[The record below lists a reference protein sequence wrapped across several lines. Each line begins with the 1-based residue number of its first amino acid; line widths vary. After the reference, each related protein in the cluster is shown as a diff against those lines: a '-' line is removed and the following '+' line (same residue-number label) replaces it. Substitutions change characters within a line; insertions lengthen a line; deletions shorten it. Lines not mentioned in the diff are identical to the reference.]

1 MPQYKLCVCDFIVIF
16 VGDKYQ
22 LYLLAMAED
31 EEESID
37 SVVFFVVATR
47 CVHVPRHQHYFFSRP
62 TSSGK
67 CNCSRTGRLWRF
79 ASSGRQGEQ
88 HRIFNSGELLALAGR
103 RTKWYRSTRY
113 SMDRLLSLDHSVER
127 VGRNINSLPK
137 NERFKCWVQSIYS
150 LRMQRKWTKV
160 RVDGPINCKTCFH
173 RILSARG
180 VVLLY

>member
-22 LYLLAMAED
+22 LYLLVMAED

-67 CNCSRTGRLWRF
+67 CNCSRTGRSWRF
-79 ASSGRQGEQ
+79 ASSGRQGATQ
-88 HRIFNSGELLALAGR
+88 NIRLGWIMGSGWQENKMISFYPLFHGSSLESWPFSGASWPQYQLPSPCQ
-103 RTKWYRSTRY
+103 RTNGSN
-113 SMDRLLSLDHSVER
+113 VECNQYILYECN
-127 VGRNINSLPK
+127 GSGLK
-137 NERFKCWVQSIYS
+137 SEWMVQ
-150 LRMQRKWTKV
+150 
-160 RVDGPINCKTCFH
+160 
-173 RILSARG
+173 
-180 VVLLY
+180 